1 MKEEQKVKIIGKAI
15 KSVALLS
22 FVSVLG
28 FAIYNFATAEQK
40 GRERAA
46 IREKQKGKRKPYIL
60 CYAQTSLTSRII
72 ATIIHL
78 KAEKEV

>member
-46 IREKQKGKRKPYIL
+46 IREK
-60 CYAQTSLTSRII
+60 
-72 ATIIHL
+72 
-78 KAEKEV
+78 